1 MANFDRTIDNRW
13 RPDLASS
20 QRRVREEEE
29 DVPVI
34 YSRELSIVPGHRI
47 VFEAHDA
54 QTAALIRRALEL
66 ERLPHGSEIA
76 DFFSRWTW
84 LDRMQGPQEKQAYLE
99 THIAAVRR
107 DPERNE
113 HRLVFL
119 MLVFE
124 PLRRSVSKAFMNLH
138 SGVTPAV
145 VDVNW
150 SNRAE
155 ARMIAQVERER
166 LFDVTREA
174 ALEAIYRYPSEPP
187 KSFFK
192 WLRETIAHR
201 ALDALRAEL
210 SEYQATPRTAA
221 EAEVIQAEL
230 AGFELD
236 DEPDSRALGGM
247 STWRSKIKMRDVFN
261 LVEHFFQ
268 YDAIAV
274 ACREAI
280 GRLPRAQRE
289 VIDGLFFDEI
299 DVRQLATQR
308 NVAESTI
315 YNHKAAATKRL
326 HNDDRWFMALHRLG
340 AVRDRVRAE
349 EHAKRYPDGRRP
361 DGRRSVLI
369 DDRAA

>member
-1 MANFDRTIDNRW
+1 
-13 RPDLASS
+13 
-20 QRRVREEEE
+20 
-29 DVPVI
+29 
-34 YSRELSIVPGHRI
+34 
-47 VFEAHDA
+47 
-54 QTAALIRRALEL
+54 
-66 ERLPHGSEIA
+66 
-76 DFFSRWTW
+76 
-84 LDRMQGPQEKQAYLE
+84 
-99 THIAAVRR
+99 
-107 DPERNE
+107 
-113 HRLVFL
+113 
-119 MLVFE
+119 
-124 PLRRSVSKAFMNLH
+124 
-138 SGVTPAV
+138 
-145 VDVNW
+145 
-150 SNRAE
+150 
-155 ARMIAQVERER
+155 MIAQVERER

-174 ALEAIYRYPSEPP
+174 ALEAVYRYPSEPP

-230 AGFELD
+230 AGFELE

-274 ACREAI
+274 VCREAI

-308 NVAESTI
+308 NVSESTI